1 MNVVKSDAQRKNN
14 VRFIKM
20 ECVTGW
26 PMARLLVLCLIIDTK
41 KIRNLLER
49 SREYLGNEKYSHK
62 V

>member
-20 ECVTGW
+20 ECVTER
-26 PMARLLVLCLIIDTK
+26 PMAQLLVLHLIIDTK

-49 SREYLGNEKYSHK
+49 NRECLGNEKYSHK